1 MRIEVHFVNILPD
14 SCSVIYTCIFQIM
27 TQRLKVNYL
36 TTIRPKLAGEFNYKN
51 SHEIPFLQ
59 KIVLNRGFSALS
71 SGSSSSP
78 KKGGSQE
85 NTLQNSLDEFNL
97 LTGQKPIVTIAKKSI
112 AGFKVREE
120 MPVGLSVTLRGD
132 KMYAFLDRLMNLA
145 LPRQRDFQGLS
156 VKSFDGHGNYTLGLQ
171 EQLLFPEIDYD
182 TIDQLR
188 GMDISIVTTA
198 KTNTEGFS
206 LLKEL
211 GMPFNQDQLE
221 N

>member
-1 MRIEVHFVNILPD
+1 
-14 SCSVIYTCIFQIM
+14 M
-27 TQRLKVNYL
+27 TQRLKINYL
-36 TTIRPKLAGEFNYKN
+36 TTIRPKLSGEFNYKN
-51 SHEIPFLQ
+51 SHQIPFLQ

-71 SGSSSSP
+71 SGVSSSQ
-78 KKGGSQE
+78 KKVSSQE

-156 VKSFDGHGNYTLGLQ
+156 VNSFDGHGNYTLGLQ

-211 GMPFNQDQLE
+211 GMPFNQDHFDA
-221 N
+221 